1 MAGRRSGAVM
11 GAVTAAGLALVAA
24 GSPARVEG
32 PAALV
37 CPGPVVV
44 TLLDWPPGAG
54 ATTPDDAAQALL
66 AEPAVRAVTVL
77 PGAGGPAGGTPEGGA
92 PAGGSTSGPVTYL
105 LVRAGRTVGDAT
117 VQRSA
122 GRYVVERYRLCR

>member
-1 MAGRRSGAVM
+1 MAGRRGGAVV

-37 CPGPVVV
+37 CPGSVVV
-44 TLLDWPPGAG
+44 TLLDWPAGAG
-54 ATTPDDAAQALL
+54 ATTPDAAARALL
-66 AEPAVRAVTVL
+66 AEPGVRADTVL
-77 PGAGGPAGGTPEGGA
+77 PGDGGPAGGATSGGSTS
-92 PAGGSTSGPVTYL
+92 GGSTSGPVTYL